1 MRHIKHDLVA
11 NYKTYS
17 EDSRKELL
25 IDEISKAILL
35 YPKAIA
41 DVLTNCG
48 IYYCSTSPA
57 HLKRAIEQNNDDLR
71 MLNKIVRLAFLV
83 NRNGSTNYDKHN
95 RNITY
100 RNVMRT
106 GKTFLNENRDI
117 LKSAVLETKFAME
130 ELGFSE
136 KLRTSVKT
144 YLNMDGEE
152 YGIDDDSEDY
162 SKTEKEVDKR
172 ANLTPNRGTDAKT
185 LIVSFLFFYGLIF
198 AIAKQDLKK

>member
-35 YPKAIA
+35 YPQAIA

-48 IYYCSTSPA
+48 IYYCSISPP
-57 HLKRAIEQNNDDLR
+57 HLKRAIEQNKDDLR

-83 NRNGSTNYDKHN
+83 NRNGTINYDKHS

-106 GKTFLNENRDI
+106 GKAFITENKDI

-130 ELGFSE
+130 EIGFSE
-136 KLRTSVKT
+136 KLSTSVKT

-152 YGIDDDSEDY
+152 YVSDQEMDGYDKEIIPSSEKDSIN
-162 SKTEKEVDKR
+162 KGVDM
-172 ANLTPNRGTDAKT
+172 KT
-185 LIVSFLFFYGLIF
+185 LLISLIFFYGILF
-198 AIAKQDLKK
+198 AIAKNNVNK